1 MNTKRSIQVNKALQ
15 EARQLG
21 FTKQLVWVNGVIKK
35 LFSEKLFFKHDFAVV
50 KTYSVNFFN
59 NKKGT
64 ISYIVLCDGTLG
76 YLLKDKER
84 QVRKRLLTQ

>member
-1 MNTKRSIQVNKALQ
+1 MNTKRPIQIHEALQ

-21 FTKQLVWVNGVIKK
+21 FTKQLIWVNGVIKK
-35 LFSEKLFFKHDFAVV
+35 LFSDKDFLKNEFAIV
-50 KTYSVNFFN
+50 KTYSINFLN

-64 ISYIVLCDGTLG
+64 ISYIVLSDGTLG

-84 QVRKRLLTQ
+84 QARNKLLTQ